1 MPLYA
6 RTLLKS
12 LFGARTIPDFLRLW
26 SEGVKT
32 CQKVRRVAF
41 GVEDDVLC
49 EACQSE
55 NAIDCK
61 TLACGDVMAALDTE
75 ISTV

>member
-1 MPLYA
+1 MVQNA
-6 RTLLKS
+6 
-12 LFGARTIPDFLRLW
+12 
-26 SEGVKT
+26 
-32 CQKVRRVAF
+32 RRVAF

-61 TLACGDVMAALDTE
+61 TLACGDVAALDTE